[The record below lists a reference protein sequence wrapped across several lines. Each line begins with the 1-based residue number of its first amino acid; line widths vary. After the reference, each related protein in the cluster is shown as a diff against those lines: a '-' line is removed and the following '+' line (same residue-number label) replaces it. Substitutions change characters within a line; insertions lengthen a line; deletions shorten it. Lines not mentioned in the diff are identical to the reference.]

1 MLIGVSGK
9 IGSGKNEVADMLS
22 FLHFVN
28 PDGTFEQFQKQQWL
42 RNQYIE
48 NGAYAQADLKLP
60 GIHSFAC
67 NLKRCVADCT
77 GIDYHDLEKRSQ
89 KSTIIPWLNISYRQ
103 LLQSLGE
110 AVRGQINEN
119 FWVHSMLATYED
131 SDFWIVSD
139 VRYKNEAEELLS
151 RKAVLIR
158 VNREGLETDTHISE
172 TDLDNFEKF
181 DFVLDN
187 DSDLEGLFI
196 KCKGI
201 YNLLQNEGLAQA

>member
-119 FWVHSMLATYED
+119 FWVQSMLATYED

-139 VRYKNEAEELLS
+139 VRYRNEADELLS
-151 RKAVLIR
+151 RHALLIR
-158 VNREGLETDTHISE
+158 VERPVLSEDTHQSE
-172 TDLDNFEKF
+172 VDLDSYDKF
-181 DFVLDN
+181 SFTIEN
-187 DSDLEGLFI
+187 DGTLEDLFNTVKE
-196 KCKGI
+196 I
-201 YNLLQNEGLAQA
+201 YHEVF

>member
-139 VRYKNEAEELLS
+139 VRYKNEADELLS
-151 RKAVLIR
+151 RGALLIR
-158 VNREGLETDTHISE
+158 INRELDSSDTHQSE
-172 TDLDNFEKF
+172 VDLDSYDKF
-181 DFVLDN
+181 SFTIEN
-187 DSDLEGLFI
+187 DGSLEDLYNKI
-196 KCKGI
+196 KEI
-201 YNLLQNEGLAQA
+201 YHTVFKAL

>member
-119 FWVHSMLATYED
+119 FWVQSMLATYED

-139 VRYKNEAEELLS
+139 VRYRNEADELLS
-151 RKAVLIR
+151 RGALLIR
-158 VNREGLETDTHISE
+158 INRTTDSSDVHQSE
-172 TDLDNFEKF
+172 VDLDSYDKF
-181 DFVLDN
+181 SFTIEN
-187 DSDLEGLFI
+187 DGTLEDLFNTVKE
-196 KCKGI
+196 I
-201 YNLLQNEGLAQA
+201 YHEVF

>member
-119 FWVHSMLATYED
+119 FWVQSMLATYED

-139 VRYKNEAEELLS
+139 VRYRNEADELLS
-151 RKAVLIR
+151 KHALLIR
-158 VNREGLETDTHISE
+158 VERPVLSEDTHQSE
-172 TDLDNFEKF
+172 VDLDSYDKF
-181 DFVLDN
+181 SFTIEN
-187 DSDLEGLFI
+187 DGTLEDLFNTVKE
-196 KCKGI
+196 I
-201 YNLLQNEGLAQA
+201 YHEVF